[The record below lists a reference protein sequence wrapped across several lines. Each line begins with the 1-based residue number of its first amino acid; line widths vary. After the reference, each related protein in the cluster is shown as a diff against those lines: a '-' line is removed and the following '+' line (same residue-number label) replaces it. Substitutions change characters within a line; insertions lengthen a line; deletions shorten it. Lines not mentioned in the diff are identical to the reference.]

1 MYVNVTRQNDL
12 DYLLEVLEE
21 KGYRWMSG
29 TLPTR
34 FKPDHVSNYFYL
46 RISAELK
53 RIAYGFGKGD
63 TGFNEVFDRI

>member
-1 MYVNVTRQNDL
+1 MLVNIYNQNDL
-12 DYLLEVLEE
+12 DYLLQVLEE

-34 FKPDHVSNYFYL
+34 LRPGLRSNFYL
-46 RISAELK
+46 HIFAVHK
-53 RIAYGFGKGD
+53 RIAYGFDEEGD